1 MNIFKAL
8 FGSKSKPT
16 EEVKKDVTRDFN
28 VLKYDGVRALRE
40 RQFDYAVQCLVR
52 AIEINGTDLECRD
65 YLSQAYIAT
74 DNLPQAYEQLQK
86 MAEECPDNI
95 AVLLRMADVAYMM
108 ENYTAMA
115 DVCEK
120 AMMLDGNNVQ
130 VYFFYARACCGHG
143 DLTNAVV
150 MLSKALL
157 LNADFD
163 AARLLRGELL
173 LESGDVE
180 EAAEDAD
187 TLCARIEGNED
198 VRLLKARVE
207 KAKGCMAEAEIAYG
221 KVIDANPFSTE
232 AYRERSEVRKALGN
246 NEGAN
251 ADEAAA
257 NEMQQEPP
265 QPNEGIEQN
274 IKKKMQQMDPYK
286 VYNKE

>member
-8 FGSKSKPT
+8 FGSKSKPA

-40 RQFDYAVQCLVR
+40 RQFDYAIQCLLR
-52 AIEINGTDLECRD
+52 AIEINGADLECRD
-65 YLSQAYIAT
+65 YLS
-74 DNLPQAYEQLQK
+74 QAYEQLQK

-130 VYFFYARACCGHG
+130 VYFYYAKACCGHG

-198 VRLLKARVE
+198 VLLLKARVE

-221 KVIDANPFSTE
+221 KVIDANPFSID
-232 AYRERSEVRKALGN
+232 AYRERGEVRKALGN
-246 NEGAN
+246 DEGAN

-265 QPNEGIEQN
+265 QPTEGIEQN

-286 VYNKE
+286 VFNNE

>member
-8 FGSKSKPT
+8 FGSKSKPA

-52 AIEINGTDLECRD
+52 AIEMNGADLECRD

-74 DNLPQAYEQLQK
+74 DNLSQAYEQLQK

-120 AMMLDGNNVQ
+120 AMMLDGDNVQ
-130 VYFFYARACCGHG
+130 VYFYYAKACCGHG

-198 VRLLKARVE
+198 VLLLKARVE

-221 KVIDANPFSTE
+221 KVIDANPFSID
-232 AYRERSEVRKALGN
+232 AYRERSEVRKALGD

-257 NEMQQEPP
+257 NEMLQDAP
-265 QPNEGIEQN
+265 QHTEGIEQN

-286 VYNKE
+286 VFNNE

>member
-1 MNIFKAL
+1 M
-8 FGSKSKPT
+8 
-16 EEVKKDVTRDFN
+16 
-28 VLKYDGVRALRE
+28 
-40 RQFDYAVQCLVR
+40 
-52 AIEINGTDLECRD
+52 NGTDLECRD

-74 DNLPQAYEQLQK
+74 DNLSLAYEQLQK

-120 AMMLDGNNVQ
+120 AMMLDGDNVQ

-150 MLSKALL
+150 MLSKALM

-187 TLCARIEGNED
+187 ALCARIEGNED
-198 VRLLKARVE
+198 VLMLKARVE
-207 KAKGCMAEAEIAYG
+207 KAMGHMKEAETAYG
-221 KVIDANPFSTE
+221 KVIDANPFSID
-232 AYRERSEVRKALGN
+232 AYRERSEVRKALGD

-257 NEMQQEPP
+257 NEMQQDAP
-265 QPNEGIEQN
+265 QPTEGIEQN

-286 VYNKE
+286 VFNNE

>member
-8 FGSKSKPT
+8 FGSKSKPA

-40 RQFDYAVQCLVR
+40 RQFDYAIQCLLR
-52 AIEINGTDLECRD
+52 AIDMNGADLECRD
-65 YLSQAYIAT
+65 YLS
-74 DNLPQAYEQLQK
+74 QAYEQLQK

-120 AMMLDGNNVQ
+120 AMMLDGDNVQ
-130 VYFFYARACCGHG
+130 VYFYYAKACCGHG

-150 MLSKALL
+150 MLSKALM

-198 VRLLKARVE
+198 VLLLKARVE

-221 KVIDANPFSTE
+221 KVIDANPFSID

-286 VYNKE
+286 VFNNE

>member
-40 RQFDYAVQCLVR
+40 RQFDYAIQCLLR
-52 AIEINGTDLECRD
+52 AIDMNGADLECRD
-65 YLSQAYIAT
+65 YLS
-74 DNLPQAYEQLQK
+74 QAYEQLQK

-120 AMMLDGNNVQ
+120 AMMLDGDNVQ
-130 VYFFYARACCGHG
+130 VYFYYAKACCGHG

-198 VRLLKARVE
+198 VLMLKARVE

-221 KVIDANPFSTE
+221 KVIDANPFSID

-257 NEMQQEPP
+257 NEMQQETP
-265 QPNEGIEQN
+265 QPTEGIEQN

-286 VYNKE
+286 VFNNE

>member
-8 FGSKSKPT
+8 FGSKSKPA

-40 RQFDYAVQCLVR
+40 RQFDYAIQCLLR
-52 AIEINGTDLECRD
+52 AIDMNGADLECRD
-65 YLSQAYIAT
+65 NLS
-74 DNLPQAYEQLQK
+74 QAYEQLQK

-120 AMMLDGNNVQ
+120 AMMLDGDNVQ
-130 VYFFYARACCGHG
+130 VYFYYAKACCGHG

-150 MLSKALL
+150 MLSKALM

-198 VRLLKARVE
+198 VLLLKARVE

-221 KVIDANPFSTE
+221 KVIDANPFSID

-257 NEMQQEPP
+257 KEMQQEPP

-286 VYNKE
+286 VFNNE

>member
-1 MNIFKAL
+1 
-8 FGSKSKPT
+8 
-16 EEVKKDVTRDFN
+16 
-28 VLKYDGVRALRE
+28 
-40 RQFDYAVQCLVR
+40 
-52 AIEINGTDLECRD
+52 
-65 YLSQAYIAT
+65 
-74 DNLPQAYEQLQK
+74 
-86 MAEECPDNI
+86 
-95 AVLLRMADVAYMM
+95 
-108 ENYTAMA
+108 
-115 DVCEK
+115 
-120 AMMLDGNNVQ
+120 
-130 VYFFYARACCGHG
+130 
-143 DLTNAVV
+143 

-198 VRLLKARVE
+198 VLLLKARVE

-221 KVIDANPFSTE
+221 KVIDANPFSID
-232 AYRERSEVRKALGN
+232 AYRERGEVRKALGDE
-246 NEGAN
+246 EGAN

-286 VYNKE
+286 VFNNE

>member
-52 AIEINGTDLECRD
+52 AIEMNGADLECRD

-74 DNLPQAYEQLQK
+74 DNLSQAYEQLQK

-120 AMMLDGNNVQ
+120 AMMLDGDNVQ
-130 VYFFYARACCGHG
+130 VYFFYAKACCGHG

-150 MLSKALL
+150 MLSKALM

-163 AARLLRGELL
+163 AARLLRGE
-173 LESGDVE
+173 
-180 EAAEDAD
+180 
-187 TLCARIEGNED
+187 
-198 VRLLKARVE
+198 
-207 KAKGCMAEAEIAYG
+207 
-221 KVIDANPFSTE
+221 
-232 AYRERSEVRKALGN
+232 VRKALGDE
-246 NEGAN
+246 EGAN

-257 NEMQQEPP
+257 NEMQQETP

-286 VYNKE
+286 VFNNE

>member
-40 RQFDYAVQCLVR
+40 RQFDYAIQCLLR
-52 AIEINGTDLECRD
+52 AIDMNGADLECRD
-65 YLSQAYIAT
+65 YLSQAFIAT
-74 DNLPQAYEQLQK
+74 DNLSQAYEQLQK

-120 AMMLDGNNVQ
+120 AMMLDGDNVQ
-130 VYFFYARACCGHG
+130 VYFFYAKACCGHG

-150 MLSKALL
+150 MLSKALM

-163 AARLLRGELL
+163 AARLLRGSSEVSKLPSVISLEVWLL
-173 LESGDVE
+173 HVPLS
-180 EAAEDAD
+180 AFP
-187 TLCARIEGNED
+187 LRYKHS
-198 VRLLKARVE
+198 RLA
-207 KAKGCMAEAEIAYG
+207 CSAYG
-221 KVIDANPFSTE
+221 LL
-232 AYRERSEVRKALGN
+232 AL
-246 NEGAN
+246 
-251 ADEAAA
+251 
-257 NEMQQEPP
+257 Q
-265 QPNEGIEQN
+265 
-274 IKKKMQQMDPYK
+274 
-286 VYNKE
+286 

>member
-8 FGSKSKPT
+8 FGSKSKPA

-40 RQFDYAVQCLVR
+40 RQFDYAIQCLLR
-52 AIEINGTDLECRD
+52 AIDMNGADLECRD
-65 YLSQAYIAT
+65 YLSQAFIAT
-74 DNLPQAYEQLQK
+74 DNLSQAYEQLQK

-120 AMMLDGNNVQ
+120 AMMLDDDNVQ
-130 VYFFYARACCGHG
+130 VYFYYAKACCGHG

-198 VRLLKARVE
+198 VLLL
-207 KAKGCMAEAEIAYG
+207 KGCMAEAEIAYG
-221 KVIDANPFSTE
+221 KVIDANPFSID

-265 QPNEGIEQN
+265 QPTEGIEQN

-286 VYNKE
+286 VFNNE

>member
-8 FGSKSKPT
+8 FGSKSKPA

-40 RQFDYAVQCLVR
+40 RQFDYAIQCLLR
-52 AIEINGTDLECRD
+52 AIDMNGADLECRD
-65 YLSQAYIAT
+65 YLSQAFIAT
-74 DNLPQAYEQLQK
+74 DNLSQAYEQLQK

-95 AVLLRMADVAYMM
+95 AVLLRMADV
-108 ENYTAMA
+108 
-115 DVCEK
+115 CEK
-120 AMMLDGNNVQ
+120 AMMLDGDNVQ
-130 VYFFYARACCGHG
+130 VYFYYAKACCGHG

-150 MLSKALL
+150 MLSKALM

-198 VRLLKARVE
+198 VLLLKARVE

-221 KVIDANPFSTE
+221 KVIDANPFSID

-286 VYNKE
+286 AFNNE

>member
-1 MNIFKAL
+1 
-8 FGSKSKPT
+8 
-16 EEVKKDVTRDFN
+16 
-28 VLKYDGVRALRE
+28 
-40 RQFDYAVQCLVR
+40 
-52 AIEINGTDLECRD
+52 
-65 YLSQAYIAT
+65 
-74 DNLPQAYEQLQK
+74 

-120 AMMLDGNNVQ
+120 AMMLDGDNVQ
-130 VYFFYARACCGHG
+130 VYFYYAKACCGHG

-198 VRLLKARVE
+198 VLLLKARVE

-221 KVIDANPFSTE
+221 KVIDANPFSID
-232 AYRERSEVRKALGN
+232 AYRERGEVRKALGN
-246 NEGAN
+246 DEGAN

-265 QPNEGIEQN
+265 QPTEGIEQN

-286 VYNKE
+286 VFNNE

>member
-1 MNIFKAL
+1 
-8 FGSKSKPT
+8 
-16 EEVKKDVTRDFN
+16 
-28 VLKYDGVRALRE
+28 
-40 RQFDYAVQCLVR
+40 
-52 AIEINGTDLECRD
+52 
-65 YLSQAYIAT
+65 
-74 DNLPQAYEQLQK
+74 

-120 AMMLDGNNVQ
+120 AMMLDGDNVQ
-130 VYFFYARACCGHG
+130 VYFFYAKACCGHG

-150 MLSKALL
+150 MLSKALM

-198 VRLLKARVE
+198 VLLLKARVE

-221 KVIDANPFSTE
+221 KVIDANPFSID
-232 AYRERSEVRKALGN
+232 AYIERSEVRKALGN

-286 VYNKE
+286 VFNNE